1 MDRSEYWKNFK
12 LGKELDISGRFIYNG
27 LQCFHHMEHFCYEEE
42 IFEFLY
48 NVSVGI
54 ERLLKVCVILIEHSD
69 AVDQKEFEKSLITHN
84 HQELLKRVKAKHSIG
99 FSTAH
104 NDFIQII
111 GKFYKSHRYGRYDLE
126 AMKAK
131 DEEKIQLHAFI
142 EKHLKLKIDDETM
155 FAVTR
160 NDVAIKKFIGKT
172 IGKISEELFKIV
184 ELEAGRLNI
193 YTYEIRYGS
202 KASKIFTFKKYD
214 FFDED
219 ILWKELLIFF
229 VNSSEES
236 GQIKFIKSIEPLDFD
251 PALAS
256 DYMECFASDVKK
268 LAVMDELESL
278 CENLD
283 DHKDRKAKLEV
294 VGNPNV
300 YFRDEEDDEFEE

>member
-12 LGKELDISGRFIYNG
+12 LGTELDISGRFIYNG

-69 AVDQKEFEKSLITHN
+69 DVDQKDFEKSLITHN
-84 HQELLKRVKAKHSIG
+84 HQELLRRVKNKHSIG
-99 FSTAH
+99 LLTVH

-126 AMKAK
+126 TMKAK
-131 DEEKIQLHAFI
+131 DGEKVQLHGYI
-142 EKHLKLKIDDETM
+142 EKHLKLEIDDETL
-155 FAVTR
+155 FNVTK
-160 NDVAIKKFIGKT
+160 NGEIIKKFIGKT
-172 IGKISEELFKIV
+172 IGEITEELFKVV
-184 ELEAGRLNI
+184 ELEARRLNI

-219 ILWKELLIFF
+219 ILWKELLIYFT
-229 VNSSEES
+229 NSTEDY

-251 PALAS
+251 PALAV
-256 DYMECFASDVKK
+256 DYMECFGSDVKK

-278 CENLD
+278 YEDLDNLRE
-283 DHKDRKAKLEV
+283 RKEMLHV

-300 YFRDEEDDEFEE
+300 HFEDEENA